1 MDNIRWLYVW
11 KLSSVRAHKVPLT
24 RTKYTNTQ
32 SNRQATKKTSDVTI
46 SGEFSLTILLL
57 VLQEVSSMV
66 KYDTNIHSSVVE
78 F

>member
-1 MDNIRWLYVW
+1 MIICL
-11 KLSSVRAHKVPLT
+11 KIKQCSCAQSSFNSY
-24 RTKYTNTQ
+24 KYKYIECPT
-32 SNRQATKKTSDVTI
+32 SYKKTSDVTI

-66 KYDTNIHSSVVE
+66 KYDTDIHSSVVE